1 MSTRK
6 ATPRSEI
13 VRQRRT
19 AQPAHQASTPE
30 AKATAATA
38 RPMKTNVWQPSAHTT
53 SQPVHHQATLVSR
66 SAVTAR
72 TVAHTAASPRRVQ
85 YKVADNGVET
95 RMLTMPSLHFNWQW
109 VSGVMALLLVVV
121 ALMLTNLTV
130 FQVNSIGVDGLQR
143 LTAEDI
149 APVIK
154 EHAGSIFTIDRSE
167 LVEAISFAFPELIVK
182 RLHTAL
188 PSAIKITVTERQPIL
203 SWTTGDSTMWVDSD
217 GVVFPPR
224 GDAGAILYVV
234 SDDAMPVTR
243 TTPIASDPLDYLN
256 IALDRAEKKLTPEEA
271 LKHMDPTVLKAALDF
286 GTQMP
291 EGSTLVY
298 DKVSGLGWKDSRGW
312 LVYFGSSL
320 GNMAFKQAEYQAIVD
335 RLSAL
340 GITPTTIS
348 VEYVD
353 APYYRTE

>member
-6 ATPRSEI
+6 PTSRSEV
-13 VRQRRT
+13 VRQRRA
-19 AQPAHQASTPE
+19 AQSSHQAKQPE
-30 AKATAATA
+30 AAAA
-38 RPMKTNVWQPSAHTT
+38 VKPLKTNVWQPSTRT
-53 SQPVHHQATLVSR
+53 VTQPVHHQATLVSR
-66 SAVTAR
+66 SAVTTR
-72 TVAHTAASPRRVQ
+72 TVAHTAVAPRRVQ
-85 YKVADNGVET
+85 YKVAANGVET
-95 RMLTMPSLHFNWQW
+95 RMLSLPTLHFNWQW
-109 VSGVMALLLVVV
+109 VSGVMAFLLIVV
-121 ALMLTNLTV
+121 ALLLTNLSV

-154 EHAGSIFTIDRSE
+154 EHASSIFTVDRAE
-167 LVEAISFAFPELIVK
+167 LVEALSFAFPELTIK

-188 PSAIKITVTERQPIL
+188 PSAIKISVTERQPIL
-203 SWTTGDSTMWVDSD
+203 SWTTGDNTVWVDSE

-224 GDAGAILYVV
+224 GDAGAILYVY
-234 SDDAMPVTR
+234 SDDAMPLTR
-243 TTPIASDPLDYLN
+243 TTPIPTDPLDYLN

-271 LKHMDPTVLKAALDF
+271 LKHMDPSVLKAALDF

-298 DKVSGLGWKDSRGW
+298 DKVSGLGWKDARGW

-320 GNMAFKQAEYQAIVD
+320 ENMAFKQTEYQAIVD
-335 RLSAL
+335 RLIAL